1 MIGTILVP
9 LDGSRLSRHAMP
21 YASHLAQAMHARLVV
36 FYAYQ
41 AKTGDVE
48 TDPEL
53 DLVREQADLASGMRQ
68 RGIHA
73 TTWLSYD
80 EPGPA
85 IVKTAEDL
93 QADLIVMSTHGRGGV
108 SQVMYGSVADHVV
121 RSSGV
126 PIMLVTANARPRW
139 ADGHRLRLLVP
150 LDGSPFA
157 GMALGPVSSLARS
170 LCAGIV
176 LLRIPASNVGWRA
189 PWQSHRHP
197 ESLGALDDAEQYLE
211 HLADGLRSDGHDV
224 EVRVEIGPPAEVIAG
239 VADELSPMLVVMATH
254 GRGVLSRF
262 VVESVA
268 SEALRSVAA
277 PVLLLRP
284 RQAPGDGRALHSPV
298 ERSAV

>member
-1 MIGTILVP
+1 MTGQSSRRGDVSRQDNGCSRSARPLDAENAACDPRRCRLRGRPCSTGCVAVREEGAMIGTILVP

-108 SQVMYGSVADHVV
+108 SQVM
-121 RSSGV
+121 
-126 PIMLVTANARPRW
+126 
-139 ADGHRLRLLVP
+139 
-150 LDGSPFA
+150 
-157 GMALGPVSSLARS
+157 
-170 LCAGIV
+170 
-176 LLRIPASNVGWRA
+176 
-189 PWQSHRHP
+189 
-197 ESLGALDDAEQYLE
+197 
-211 HLADGLRSDGHDV
+211 
-224 EVRVEIGPPAEVIAG
+224 
-239 VADELSPMLVVMATH
+239 
-254 GRGVLSRF
+254 
-262 VVESVA
+262 
-268 SEALRSVAA
+268 
-277 PVLLLRP
+277 
-284 RQAPGDGRALHSPV
+284 
-298 ERSAV
+298 